1 MIFLYSYVTCETTV
15 TLTRVH
21 YSLLVWRI
29 VQQRCSPES
38 CNLDNLLKD
47 EVNCEFV
54 LYKQDLRLAFP
65 CFINKICLALNVP
78 LSSQCTIDHVDL
90 QVYRSKHSPWCTIC
104 AAGHPRPSNATECQW
119 CLIYHSLSSRG
130 FLNRCTRHLC
140 GRVWGILVDSPFI
153 FDKACPR
160 YDKIVPRNGDSGVL
174 RCIEPC
180 DWYHVAMMKKAGGKD
195 GGPIKHS
202 PMNHAICIPCA
213 SFITISCLK
222 KKNVV
227 YWLFVCGIKPLS
239 LFLHATPF
247 LPFQYLN
254 LPFCYWV
261 VINTDWLHSNGSLH
275 SLENSILCFK

>member
-29 VQQRCSPES
+29 VQQQCSPES

-119 CLIYHSLSSRG
+119 CLIYYHCPLEDFSIVGLGICVVVCEVSWLIPHSYL
-130 FLNRCTRHLC
+130 
-140 GRVWGILVDSPFI
+140 IKLVLDMT
-153 FDKACPR
+153 K
-160 YDKIVPRNGDSGVL
+160 
-174 RCIEPC
+174 
-180 DWYHVAMMKKAGGKD
+180 
-195 GGPIKHS
+195 
-202 PMNHAICIPCA
+202 
-213 SFITISCLK
+213 
-222 KKNVV
+222 
-227 YWLFVCGIKPLS
+227 
-239 LFLHATPF
+239 
-247 LPFQYLN
+247 
-254 LPFCYWV
+254 
-261 VINTDWLHSNGSLH
+261 
-275 SLENSILCFK
+275 